1 MSPSSFTLTAV
12 LLEAIVFLYNRQVA
26 AMLSMHPSCSGRSST
41 IENKLKMSGGGN
53 GINKFTPG
61 NVSFPVACQ
70 YHSKNLKATNKKE
83 YKISEDLPM
92 NQEKLT
98 KSKGNDLIHKVKK
111 IDKGNEAAVPYN
123 TNKNNEIG
131 DGAENEKAVKIKEIF
146 FTEEQKKM
154 SSEEFEH
161 YLYSNIGEFKIQTG
175 LVYRNNSFNS
185 AQDDSKN
192 LLNISHILM
201 GLNENERD
209 SQENLKNAADLFVA
223 LHECYQL
230 FSVIP
235 LVFEVEMV
243 LKKLEEEGNKD
254 DPIKLLE
261 YFRLPTIKYPLLDLL
276 KIEVLIILTPEDLS
290 CPFNHLTLYLMFF
303 RLF

>member
-98 KSKGNDLIHKVKK
+98 NSKEDDLIHKVKK
-111 IDKGNEAAVPYN
+111 IDKGNGAAVPYK

-131 DGAENEKAVKIKEIF
+131 DGAENGKAVKIREII

-154 SSEEFEH
+154 TSEEFEH
-161 YLYSNIGEFKIQTG
+161 YLYSVPYDKNKKNKIGKNENGEKVDKPNKEGGDTMFYSKAGIIAKKIKEYVPVS
-175 LVYRNNSFNS
+175 LNW
-185 AQDDSKN
+185 
-192 LLNISHILM
+192 LNIRRIS
-201 GLNENERD
+201 N
-209 SQENLKNAADLFVA
+209 
-223 LHECYQL
+223 
-230 FSVIP
+230 
-235 LVFEVEMV
+235 
-243 LKKLEEEGNKD
+243 
-254 DPIKLLE
+254 
-261 YFRLPTIKYPLLDLL
+261 
-276 KIEVLIILTPEDLS
+276 
-290 CPFNHLTLYLMFF
+290 
-303 RLF
+303 

>member
-123 TNKNNEIG
+123 TNKNNKIG
-131 DGAENEKAVKIKEIF
+131 EGAKNGKAVKIREI
-146 FTEEQKKM
+146 
-154 SSEEFEH
+154 
-161 YLYSNIGEFKIQTG
+161 I
-175 LVYRNNSFNS
+175 
-185 AQDDSKN
+185 
-192 LLNISHILM
+192 
-201 GLNENERD
+201 
-209 SQENLKNAADLFVA
+209 
-223 LHECYQL
+223 
-230 FSVIP
+230 
-235 LVFEVEMV
+235 
-243 LKKLEEEGNKD
+243 
-254 DPIKLLE
+254 
-261 YFRLPTIKYPLLDLL
+261 LL
-276 KIEVLIILTPEDLS
+276 KS
-290 CPFNHLTLYLMFF
+290 K
-303 RLF
+303 RK